1 MTRTSHFTLL
11 RRTFVV
17 WLAVWIA
24 VFGALAPTVSHAVA
38 WSQGG
43 AAPWTEVCTDA
54 GMRWVDPT
62 TGQTS
67 KDSPDGQESAPS
79 LVHCPFCLLLT
90 DRVAPA
96 PHVLV
101 HLFAM
106 SGEQEAPTIRQ
117 VLLFLT
123 FFAHTPPPRGPPAF
137 S

>member
-1 MTRTSHFTLL
+1 MAFTSTFNSL
-11 RRTFVV
+11 RRTLVV
-17 WLAVWIA
+17 WLAVWTA
-24 VFGALAPTVSHAVA
+24 VFGALGPTVSHAVA
-38 WSQGG
+38 GSQEGG
-43 AAPWTEVCTDA
+43 APWTEVCTDA

-67 KDSPDGQESAPS
+67 TDSPDGQESSPS
-79 LVHCPFCLLLT
+79 LVHCPFCLLFT

-96 PHVLV
+96 PHALV

-117 VLLFLT
+117 VFLFLT
-123 FFAHTPPPRGPPAF
+123 YFAPTPPPRGPPEL